1 MHNFQKQI
9 QYKPTISF
17 TEKSVGYINI
27 SKPKGYIS
35 TINETTVRFTAA
47 AKLLTFNCVLYSLY

>member
-1 MHNFQKQI
+1 MHTNI
-9 QYKPTISF
+9 QNKPTISF

-35 TINETTVRFTAA
+35 TVNETTARFTTAN
-47 AKLLTFNCVLYSLY
+47 LLGNF